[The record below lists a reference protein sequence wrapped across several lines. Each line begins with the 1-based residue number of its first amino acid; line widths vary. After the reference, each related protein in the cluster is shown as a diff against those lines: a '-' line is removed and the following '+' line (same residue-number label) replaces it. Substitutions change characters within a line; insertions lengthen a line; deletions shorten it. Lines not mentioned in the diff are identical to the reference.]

1 MLTLILILCLMAA
14 PAWGASLVDVTE
26 FLSQTPPAVRE
37 KFTQAVNANPRNS
50 SFIIEHSQ
58 KVYSLSIIPIRKSQY
73 INMQKSLN
81 TAAINQASLK
91 AALNLAKSLDNHK
104 TPAKNFPDSDTVNH
118 VLLEHYEGRVR
129 FSSSAKIIGANAFA
143 LVWSDKADFPMSETE
158 LNMKYNESLYGK
170 GQEYFSAGKYQEALR
185 SFEGIR
191 FREWR
196 NVEAYLGAGACLLEM
211 GSNDYAGR
219 LISEAV
225 SLMSAEMTADDL
237 AVAGRI
243 LFEAGR
249 KDEGFDILER
259 AYNLRR

>member
-1 MLTLILILCLMAA
+1 MAA
-14 PAWGASLVDVTE
+14 PAWGVSLGEVTE
-26 FLSQTPPAVRE
+26 FLSRTPPPAKE
-37 KFTQAVNANPRNS
+37 KLTQAMSENPRKS
-50 SFIIEHSQ
+50 SIVIEHAE
-58 KVYSLSIIPIRKSQY
+58 KVYSLSIIPVRKSQSPN
-73 INMQKSLN
+73 IQKSLN
-81 TAAINQASLK
+81 MAAINQASLR
-91 AALNLAKSLDNHK
+91 AALNLAKYLDNNK
-104 TPAKNFPDSDTVNH
+104 TSAKNYPDAEAVGR

-129 FSSSAKIIGANAFA
+129 FNSSAKIIEDDAIA
-143 LVWSDKADFPMSETE
+143 LVWSGKGSFPMKESE
-158 LNMKYNESLYGK
+158 LNVKYNEYLYGR

-185 SFEGIR
+185 SFKSIR

-196 NVEAYLGAGACLLEM
+196 NVEAYIGAGVCILEM

-225 SLMSAEMTADDL
+225 SLMSAEMTADNL

-249 KDEGFDILER
+249 KDEGFDVLER